1 MASAEVVSHSPPLI
15 PSSSLDDDTA
25 SILSEL
31 LARAF
36 LHDPMQAWLFPN
48 LARRERRL
56 RRFFEL
62 DIRHRLRPS
71 AQVVLSSAQD
81 GVAFWHPPG
90 AWRSAAG
97 AVSLAPAF
105 TSLLGRRAWRAYR
118 GLRAVERRHPT
129 ERHWYLSHLA
139 VDPAAQGR
147 GLGTELVRAGLARA
161 DREGAGAYLET
172 SNDATLVF
180 YRHLGFAQVGL
191 RSVPRGPAVWTLWR
205 NPAGHTTGVGQ

>member
-1 MASAEVVSHSPPLI
+1 MSTEAVSHGPPLV
-15 PSSSLDDDTA
+15 PSSSLDDDTV

-36 LHDPMQAWLFPN
+36 LHDPLQAWLFPN
-48 LARRERRL
+48 LAKRARRL

-71 AQVVLSSAQD
+71 AQFVLSSAQD
-81 GVAFWHPPG
+81 GIAFWHPPG
-90 AWRSAAG
+90 AWRPSAG
-97 AVSLAPAF
+97 AVSVAPAF

-139 VDPAAQGR
+139 VDPAAQGQ
-147 GLGTELVRAGLARA
+147 GLGTELVRAGLTRA
-161 DREGAGAYLET
+161 DQEGAGAYLET
-172 SNDATLVF
+172 ANDATLVF
-180 YRHLGFAQVGL
+180 YRRLGFAQVGL
-191 RSVPRGPAVWTLWR
+191 TSVPRGPAVWTLWR
-205 NPAGHTTGVGQ
+205 SPSEHTTAIDK